1 MGVVGPSQRNFRRW
15 GMLGNSNKTNDNPIS
30 STKEVIKP
38 SIEEK
43 VVSKEANSMKCKKV
57 SIMDAIGHDVFL
69 ENYGIATI
77 SCYSYAFNVGRGE
90 QVSPKQLFKATNADY
105 FESLSRN
112 GYDVNVIRNESWDSE
127 TYYMRDPNKSNNDY
141 YYYDYGYN
149 HSLRK
154 GQEKEVKIKSLS
166 ITFSIRYQT
175 SFGQNKTANKELT
188 LEFKNKKEM
197 NDYTVLL
204 LEGFDE
210 KELKHP
216 ALADIKPNDLFY
228 CVCYGV
234 AKVVKVYEYP
244 NKMNVICDIE
254 TERGGKTSIDSSC
267 SNLYYLPYNEPKSK
281 LLILDKCDN
290 ELALMPYVIREGQT
304 FNVYWKSLEEA
315 ADYIVSLYKIIEANG
330 RKDLYHL
337 NDYIVERNEN
347 MFVISGLIGNTFVFK
362 VSAEDRSGKK
372 IAVSRGIVNGFPTY
386 LAEEE

>member
-1 MGVVGPSQRNFRRW
+1 MGGVIGPSQRNLRRW
-15 GMLGNSNKTNDNPIS
+15 GMMNNSNNIIDNS
-30 STKEVIKP
+30 VKLNQTVNKP

-43 VVSKEANSMKCKKV
+43 VISKEANSMKCKKV

-77 SCYSYAFNVGRGE
+77 SIYNYYFNVGNN
-90 QVSPKQLFKATNADY
+90 QQIQLNQLYKATTADY
-105 FESLSRN
+105 FDPLNSN
-112 GYDVNVIRNESWDSE
+112 GENVIRNESWDSE
-127 TYYMRDPNKSNNDY
+127 KYYMKDPNKRNNG
-141 YYYDYGYN
+141 YYDYGYN
-149 HSLRK
+149 SSLIK

-166 ITFSIRYQT
+166 ITFYIKYQT
-175 SFGQNKTANKELT
+175 SFGRMRTTGKEYLT

-197 NDYTVLL
+197 NDYTVWL
-204 LEGFDE
+204 LESFDE

-234 AKVVKVYEYP
+234 AKIEKVYKYP
-244 NKMNVICDIE
+244 NRKNLICDVI
-254 TERGGKTSIDSSC
+254 TERGGKIEIDASC
-267 SNLYYLPYNEPKSK
+267 SNLYYLPYDEPKNQ

-304 FNVYWKSLEEA
+304 FNVYWKSIEEA
-315 ADYIVSLYKIIEANG
+315 ADYIVSLYKIIEENG
-330 RKDLYHL
+330 RKYLYHL
-337 NDYIVERNEN
+337 NDYTVERNEN

>member
-1 MGVVGPSQRNFRRW
+1 MGGVIGHSQRNLRRW
-15 GMLGNSNKTNDNPIS
+15 GMMNNSNNIINNSVKLNQTVN
-30 STKEVIKP
+30 KP
-38 SIEEK
+38 SIDEK
-43 VVSKEANSMKCKKV
+43 VISKEANSMKCKKV
-57 SIMDAIGHDVFL
+57 GIMDAIGHDVFL

-77 SCYSYAFNVGRGE
+77 SIYNYYFNVGNN
-90 QVSPKQLFKATNADY
+90 QQIQLNQLYKATTADY
-105 FESLSRN
+105 FDPLNSN
-112 GYDVNVIRNESWDSE
+112 GENVIRNESWDSE
-127 TYYMRDPNKSNNDY
+127 KYYMKDPNKRNNG
-141 YYYDYGYN
+141 YYDYGYN
-149 HSLRK
+149 SSLIK

-166 ITFSIRYQT
+166 ITFYIKYQT
-175 SFGQNKTANKELT
+175 SFGRMRTIGKEYLT

-197 NDYTVLL
+197 NDYTVWL
-204 LEGFDE
+204 LESFDE

-234 AKVVKVYEYP
+234 AKVEKVYKYP
-244 NKMNVICDIE
+244 NRKNLICDVI
-254 TERGGKTSIDSSC
+254 TERGGKIEIDASC
-267 SNLYYLPYNEPKSK
+267 SNLYYLPYDEPKNQ

-304 FNVYWKSLEEA
+304 FNVYWKSIEEA
-315 ADYIVSLYKIIEANG
+315 ADYIVSLYKIIEENG

-337 NDYIVERNEN
+337 NDYTVERNEN

>member
-1 MGVVGPSQRNFRRW
+1 MGGVIGPSQRNLRRW
-15 GMLGNSNKTNDNPIS
+15 GMMNNSNNIIDNS
-30 STKEVIKP
+30 VKLNQTVNKP
-38 SIEEK
+38 SIDEK
-43 VVSKEANSMKCKKV
+43 VISKEANSMKCKKV

-77 SCYSYAFNVGRGE
+77 SIYNYYFNVGNN
-90 QVSPKQLFKATNADY
+90 QQIQLNQLYKATTADY
-105 FESLSRN
+105 FDPLNSN
-112 GYDVNVIRNESWDSE
+112 GENVIRNESWDSE
-127 TYYMRDPNKSNNDY
+127 KYYMKDPNKRNNG
-141 YYYDYGYN
+141 YYDYGYN
-149 HSLRK
+149 SSLIK

-166 ITFSIRYQT
+166 ITFYIKYQT
-175 SFGQNKTANKELT
+175 SFGRMRTTGKEYLT

-197 NDYTVLL
+197 NDYTVWL
-204 LEGFDE
+204 LESFDE

-234 AKVVKVYEYP
+234 AKIEKVYKYP
-244 NKMNVICDIE
+244 NRKNLICDVI
-254 TERGGKTSIDSSC
+254 TERGGKIEIDASC
-267 SNLYYLPYNEPKSK
+267 SNLYYLPYDEPKNQ

-304 FNVYWKSLEEA
+304 FNVYWKSIEEA
-315 ADYIVSLYKIIEANG
+315 ADYIVSLYKIIEENG
-330 RKDLYHL
+330 RKYLYHL
-337 NDYIVERNEN
+337 NDYTVERNEN

>member
-1 MGVVGPSQRNFRRW
+1 MGVVGPSQRNLRRW

-77 SCYSYAFNVGRGE
+77 SFYSCAFNVGRGE
-90 QVSPKQLFKATNADY
+90 QVSPGQLFKATNADY

-127 TYYMRDPNKSNNDY
+127 KYYMKDPNKRNNG
-141 YYYDYGYN
+141 YYDYGYN
-149 HSLRK
+149 SSPIK

-166 ITFSIRYQT
+166 ITFYIKYQT
-175 SFGQNKTANKELT
+175 SFGRMRTTGNEYLT

-197 NDYTVLL
+197 NDYTVWL
-204 LEGFDE
+204 LESFDE

-234 AKVVKVYEYP
+234 AKVEEVYKYP
-244 NKMNVICDIE
+244 NRKNLICDVI
-254 TERGGKTSIDSSC
+254 TERGGKIGIDASC
-267 SNLYYLPYNEPKSK
+267 SNLYYLPYDEPQNQ

-304 FNVYWKSLEEA
+304 FNVYWKSIEEA

-337 NDYIVERNEN
+337 NDYTVERNEN
-347 MFVISGLIGNTFVFK
+347 MFVISGLIGDTFVFK

-372 IAVSRGIVNGFPTY
+372 IAVSRGIVNGYPTY
-386 LAEEE
+386 LVEDE

>member
-1 MGVVGPSQRNFRRW
+1 MGGVIGHSQRNLRRW
-15 GMLGNSNKTNDNPIS
+15 GMMNNSNNIINNSVKLNQTVN
-30 STKEVIKP
+30 KP
-38 SIEEK
+38 SIDEK
-43 VVSKEANSMKCKKV
+43 VISKEANSMKCKKV

-77 SCYSYAFNVGRGE
+77 SIYNYYFNVGNN
-90 QVSPKQLFKATNADY
+90 QQIQLNQLYKATTADY
-105 FESLSRN
+105 FDSLNSN
-112 GYDVNVIRNESWDSE
+112 GENVIRNESWDSGK
-127 TYYMRDPNKSNNDY
+127 YYMKDPNKRNNG
-141 YYYDYGYN
+141 YYDYGYN
-149 HSLRK
+149 SSLIK

-166 ITFSIRYQT
+166 ITFYIKYQT
-175 SFGQNKTANKELT
+175 SFGRMRTIGKEYLT

-197 NDYTVLL
+197 NDYTVWL
-204 LEGFDE
+204 LESFDE

-234 AKVVKVYEYP
+234 AKVEKVYKYP
-244 NKMNVICDIE
+244 NRKNLICDVI
-254 TERGGKTSIDSSC
+254 TERGGKIEIDASC
-267 SNLYYLPYNEPKSK
+267 SNLYYLPYDEPKNQ

-304 FNVYWKSLEEA
+304 FNVYWKSIEEA
-315 ADYIVSLYKIIEANG
+315 ADYIVSLYKIIEENG

-337 NDYIVERNEN
+337 NDYTVERNEN

>member
-1 MGVVGPSQRNFRRW
+1 MGGVIGPGQRNLRRW
-15 GMLGNSNKTNDNPIS
+15 GMMNNSNNIIDNS
-30 STKEVIKP
+30 VKLNQTVNKP
-38 SIEEK
+38 SIDEK
-43 VVSKEANSMKCKKV
+43 VISKEANSMKCKKV

-77 SCYSYAFNVGRGE
+77 SIYNYYFNVGNN
-90 QVSPKQLFKATNADY
+90 QQIQLNQLYKATTADY
-105 FESLSRN
+105 FDPLNSNVE
-112 GYDVNVIRNESWDSE
+112 NVIRNESWDSE
-127 TYYMRDPNKSNNDY
+127 KYYMKDPNKRNNG
-141 YYYDYGYN
+141 YYDYGYN
-149 HSLRK
+149 SSLIK

-166 ITFSIRYQT
+166 ITFYIKYQT
-175 SFGQNKTANKELT
+175 SFGRMRTTGKEYLT

-197 NDYTVLL
+197 NDYTVWL
-204 LEGFDE
+204 LESFDE

-234 AKVVKVYEYP
+234 AKIEKVYKYP
-244 NKMNVICDIE
+244 NRKNLICDVI
-254 TERGGKTSIDSSC
+254 TERGEKIEIDASC
-267 SNLYYLPYNEPKSK
+267 SNLYYLPYDEPKNQ

-304 FNVYWKSLEEA
+304 FNVYWKSIEEA
-315 ADYIVSLYKIIEANG
+315 ADYIVSLYKIIEENG
-330 RKDLYHL
+330 RKYLYHL
-337 NDYIVERNEN
+337 NDYTVERNEN

>member
-1 MGVVGPSQRNFRRW
+1 MGGVIGHSQRNLRRW
-15 GMLGNSNKTNDNPIS
+15 GMMNNSNNIINNSVKLNQTVN
-30 STKEVIKP
+30 KP
-38 SIEEK
+38 SIDEK
-43 VVSKEANSMKCKKV
+43 VISKEANSMKCKKV

-77 SCYSYAFNVGRGE
+77 SIYNYYFNVGNN
-90 QVSPKQLFKATNADY
+90 QQIQLNQLYKATTADY
-105 FESLSRN
+105 FDPLNSN
-112 GYDVNVIRNESWDSE
+112 GENVIRNESWDSE
-127 TYYMRDPNKSNNDY
+127 KYYMKDPNKRNNG
-141 YYYDYGYN
+141 YYDYGYN
-149 HSLRK
+149 SSLIK
-154 GQEKEVKIKSLS
+154 GQEKEVKIKLLS
-166 ITFSIRYQT
+166 ITFYIKYQT
-175 SFGQNKTANKELT
+175 SFGRMRTTGKEYLT

-197 NDYTVLL
+197 NDYTVWL
-204 LEGFDE
+204 LESFDE

-234 AKVVKVYEYP
+234 AKVEKVYKYP
-244 NKMNVICDIE
+244 NRKNLICDVI
-254 TERGGKTSIDSSC
+254 TERGGKIEIDASC
-267 SNLYYLPYNEPKSK
+267 SNLYYLPYDEPKNQ

-304 FNVYWKSLEEA
+304 FNVYWKSIEEA
-315 ADYIVSLYKIIEANG
+315 ADYIVSLYKIIEENG

-337 NDYIVERNEN
+337 NDYTVERNEN

>member
-1 MGVVGPSQRNFRRW
+1 MGGVIGPSQRNLRRW
-15 GMLGNSNKTNDNPIS
+15 GMMNNSNNIIDNS
-30 STKEVIKP
+30 VKLNQTVNKP
-38 SIEEK
+38 SIDEK
-43 VVSKEANSMKCKKV
+43 VISKEANSMKCKKV

-77 SCYSYAFNVGRGE
+77 SIYNYYFNVGNN
-90 QVSPKQLFKATNADY
+90 QQIQLNQLYKATTADY
-105 FESLSRN
+105 FDPLNSN
-112 GYDVNVIRNESWDSE
+112 GENVIRNESWDSE
-127 TYYMRDPNKSNNDY
+127 KYYMKDPNKRNNG
-141 YYYDYGYN
+141 YYDYGYN
-149 HSLRK
+149 SSLIK

-166 ITFSIRYQT
+166 ITFYIKYQT
-175 SFGQNKTANKELT
+175 SFGRMRTTGKEYLT

-197 NDYTVLL
+197 NDYTVWL
-204 LEGFDE
+204 LESFDE

-234 AKVVKVYEYP
+234 AKIEKVYKYP
-244 NKMNVICDIE
+244 NRKNLICDVIM
-254 TERGGKTSIDSSC
+254 ERGGKIEIDASC
-267 SNLYYLPYNEPKSK
+267 SNLYYLPYDEPKNQ

-304 FNVYWKSLEEA
+304 FNVYWKSIEEA
-315 ADYIVSLYKIIEANG
+315 ADYIVSLYKIIEENG
-330 RKDLYHL
+330 RKYLYHL
-337 NDYIVERNEN
+337 NDYTVERNEN

>member
-1 MGVVGPSQRNFRRW
+1 MGVVGPSQRNLRRW

-77 SCYSYAFNVGRGE
+77 SFYSCAFNVGRGE
-90 QVSPKQLFKATNADY
+90 QVSPGQLFKATNADY

-127 TYYMRDPNKSNNDY
+127 TYYMRNPNKSNNDY
-141 YYYDYGYN
+141 YGYSYN
-149 HSLRK
+149 HRLRK
-154 GQEKEVKIKSLS
+154 GQEKETKIKSLS
-166 ITFSIRYQT
+166 ITFSIHYNAI
-175 SFGQNKTANKELT
+175 GQMRHHDSESLT
-188 LEFKNKKEM
+188 LEFKTKKEM
-197 NDYTVLL
+197 NDYTIWVL
-204 LEGFDE
+204 ESFNE
-210 KELKHP
+210 SKLKRP
-216 ALADIKPNDLFY
+216 DLVDIKLNDLY
-228 CVCYGV
+228 YYVCYGV

-304 FNVYWKSLEEA
+304 FNVYWKAMDEA
-315 ADYIVSLYKIIEANG
+315 ANYIISLYKIIEANG

-347 MFVISGLIGNTFVFK
+347 MFIISSLVGSTFVFK

-372 IAVSRGIVNGFPTY
+372 IAVSRGIVNGYPTY
-386 LAEEE
+386 LVEDE

>member
-1 MGVVGPSQRNFRRW
+1 MGVVGPSQRNLRRW

-43 VVSKEANSMKCKKV
+43 FVSKEDNSMKCKKV

-77 SCYSYAFNVGRGE
+77 SCYRYAFNVGRGE
-90 QVSPKQLFKATNADY
+90 QVSPEQLFKATNADY

-112 GYDVNVIRNESWDSE
+112 GYGVDVIRNESWDSE
-127 TYYMRDPNKSNNDY
+127 TYYMRDPNKSNND

-166 ITFSIRYQT
+166 ITFSISYQT
-175 SFGQNKTANKELT
+175 SFGQNNTAKKELT

-234 AKVVKVYEYP
+234 AKVEEVYKYP
-244 NKMNVICDIE
+244 NRKNLICDVI
-254 TERGGKTSIDSSC
+254 TERGGKIGIDAFC
-267 SNLYYLPYNEPKSK
+267 SNLYYLPYDEPQNQ

-304 FNVYWKSLEEA
+304 FNVYWKSMEEA

>member
-15 GMLGNSNKTNDNPIS
+15 GMLENSNKTNDNPIS
-30 STKEVIKP
+30 STKKVIKP

-77 SCYSYAFNVGRGE
+77 SFYSYAFNVGRGE
-90 QVSPKQLFKATNADY
+90 QVSPRQLFKATNADY

-127 TYYMRDPNKSNNDY
+127 TYYMRDPNKRNNG
-141 YYYDYGYN
+141 YYDYGYN
-149 HSLRK
+149 SSLIK

-166 ITFSIRYQT
+166 ITFSIHYNAI
-175 SFGQNKTANKELT
+175 GQMRHHDSESLT
-188 LEFKNKKEM
+188 LEFKTKKEM
-197 NDYTVLL
+197 NDYTIWVL
-204 LEGFDE
+204 ESFNE
-210 KELKHP
+210 SKLKRP
-216 ALADIKPNDLFY
+216 DLVDIKLNDLY
-228 CVCYGV
+228 YYVCYGV

-304 FNVYWKSLEEA
+304 FNVYWKSIEEA

>member
-1 MGVVGPSQRNFRRW
+1 MN
-15 GMLGNSNKTNDNPIS
+15 NSNNIINNSVKLNQTVN
-30 STKEVIKP
+30 KP
-38 SIEEK
+38 SIDEK
-43 VVSKEANSMKCKKV
+43 VISKEANSMKCKKV

-77 SCYSYAFNVGRGE
+77 SIYNYYFNVGNN
-90 QVSPKQLFKATNADY
+90 QQIQLNQLYKATTADY
-105 FESLSRN
+105 FDPLNSN
-112 GYDVNVIRNESWDSE
+112 GENVIRNESWDSE
-127 TYYMRDPNKSNNDY
+127 KYYMKDPNKRNNG
-141 YYYDYGYN
+141 YYDYGYN
-149 HSLRK
+149 SSLIK

-166 ITFSIRYQT
+166 ITFYIKYQT
-175 SFGQNKTANKELT
+175 SFGRMRTTGKEYLT

-197 NDYTVLL
+197 NDYTVWL
-204 LEGFDE
+204 LESFDE

-234 AKVVKVYEYP
+234 AKIEKVYKYP
-244 NKMNVICDIE
+244 NRKNLICDVI
-254 TERGGKTSIDSSC
+254 TERGGKIEIDASC
-267 SNLYYLPYNEPKSK
+267 SNLYYLPYDEPKNQ

-304 FNVYWKSLEEA
+304 FNVYWKSIEEA
-315 ADYIVSLYKIIEANG
+315 ADYIVSLYKIIEENG
-330 RKDLYHL
+330 RKYLYHL
-337 NDYIVERNEN
+337 NDYTVERNEN

>member
-1 MGVVGPSQRNFRRW
+1 MGGVIGPGQRNLRRW
-15 GMLGNSNKTNDNPIS
+15 GMMNNSNNIIDNS
-30 STKEVIKP
+30 VKLNQTVNKP
-38 SIEEK
+38 SIDEK
-43 VVSKEANSMKCKKV
+43 VISKEANSMKCKKV

-77 SCYSYAFNVGRGE
+77 SIYNYYFNVGNN
-90 QVSPKQLFKATNADY
+90 QQIQLNQLYKATTADY
-105 FESLSRN
+105 FDPLNSN
-112 GYDVNVIRNESWDSE
+112 GENVIRNESWDSE
-127 TYYMRDPNKSNNDY
+127 KYYMKDPNKRNNG
-141 YYYDYGYN
+141 YYDYGYN
-149 HSLRK
+149 SSLIK

-166 ITFSIRYQT
+166 ITFYIKYQT
-175 SFGQNKTANKELT
+175 SFGRMRTTGKEYLT

-197 NDYTVLL
+197 NDYTVWL
-204 LEGFDE
+204 LESFDE

-234 AKVVKVYEYP
+234 AKIEKVYKYP
-244 NKMNVICDIE
+244 NRKNLICDVI
-254 TERGGKTSIDSSC
+254 TERGGKIEIDASC
-267 SNLYYLPYNEPKSK
+267 SNLYYLPYDEPKNQ

-304 FNVYWKSLEEA
+304 FNVYWKSIEEA
-315 ADYIVSLYKIIEANG
+315 ADYIVSLYKIIEENS
-330 RKDLYHL
+330 RKYLYHL
-337 NDYIVERNEN
+337 NDYTVERNEN

>member
-1 MGVVGPSQRNFRRW
+1 MGGVIGPGQRNLRRW
-15 GMLGNSNKTNDNPIS
+15 GMMNNSNNIIDNS
-30 STKEVIKP
+30 VKLNQTVNKP
-38 SIEEK
+38 SIDEK
-43 VVSKEANSMKCKKV
+43 VISKEANSMKCKKV

-77 SCYSYAFNVGRGE
+77 SIYNYYFNVGNN
-90 QVSPKQLFKATNADY
+90 QQIQLNQLYKATTADY
-105 FESLSRN
+105 FDPLNSN
-112 GYDVNVIRNESWDSE
+112 GENVIRNESWDSE
-127 TYYMRDPNKSNNDY
+127 KYYMKDPNKRNNG
-141 YYYDYGYN
+141 YYDYGYN
-149 HSLRK
+149 SSLIK

-166 ITFSIRYQT
+166 ITFYIKYQT
-175 SFGQNKTANKELT
+175 SFGRMRTTGKEYLT

-197 NDYTVLL
+197 NDYTVWL
-204 LEGFDE
+204 LESFDE

-234 AKVVKVYEYP
+234 AKIEKVYKYP
-244 NKMNVICDIE
+244 NRKNLICDVI
-254 TERGGKTSIDSSC
+254 TERGGKIEIDASC
-267 SNLYYLPYNEPKSK
+267 SNLYYLPYDEPKNQ

-304 FNVYWKSLEEA
+304 FNVYWKSIEEA
-315 ADYIVSLYKIIEANG
+315 ADYIVSLYKIIEENG
-330 RKDLYHL
+330 RKYLYHL
-337 NDYIVERNEN
+337 NDYTVERNEN

>member
-1 MGVVGPSQRNFRRW
+1 MGVVGPSQRNLRRW
-15 GMLGNSNKTNDNPIS
+15 CMLGNSNKTNGNPIS

-69 ENYGIATI
+69 ENYGIVTI
-77 SCYSYAFNVGRGE
+77 SFYSYAFNVGRGE
-90 QVSPKQLFKATNADY
+90 QVSPGQLFKATNADY

-141 YYYDYGYN
+141 YGYSYN
-149 HSLRK
+149 HRLRK
-154 GQEKEVKIKSLS
+154 GQEKETKIKSLS
-166 ITFSIRYQT
+166 ITFSIHYNAI
-175 SFGQNKTANKELT
+175 GQMRHHDSESLT
-188 LEFKNKKEM
+188 LEFKTKKEM
-197 NDYTVLL
+197 NDYTIWVL
-204 LEGFDE
+204 ESFNE
-210 KELKHP
+210 SKLKRP
-216 ALADIKPNDLFY
+216 DLVDIKLNDLY
-228 CVCYGV
+228 YYVCYGV

-304 FNVYWKSLEEA
+304 FNVYWKAMDEA
-315 ADYIVSLYKIIEANG
+315 ADYIISLYKIIEANG

-347 MFVISGLIGNTFVFK
+347 MFIISSLVGSTFVFK

-372 IAVSRGIVNGFPTY
+372 IAVSRGIVNGYPTY
-386 LAEEE
+386 LVEDE

>member
-1 MGVVGPSQRNFRRW
+1 MGVVGPSQRNLRRW

-38 SIEEK
+38 SIKEK
-43 VVSKEANSMKCKKV
+43 SVSKEANSMKCKKV
-57 SIMDAIGHDVFL
+57 SIMDAIGHYIFL

-77 SCYSYAFNVGRGE
+77 FIYNYYFNVGNDQKIE
-90 QVSPKQLFKATNADY
+90 LNQLYKATTADY
-105 FESLSRN
+105 FSRLDDRN
-112 GYDVNVIRNESWDSE
+112 SCAYVIRNESWDSE
-127 TYYMRDPNKSNNDY
+127 KYYMRDTNKRNNDY
-141 YYYDYGYN
+141 YYDYEYN
-149 HSLRK
+149 SRLRK

-166 ITFSIRYQT
+166 ITFTIRYQT
-175 SFGQNKTANKELT
+175 SFGKNETKNKDLT

-197 NDYTVLL
+197 NNYTVLL
-204 LEGFDE
+204 LESFDE

-234 AKVVKVYEYP
+234 AKVEEVYKYP
-244 NKMNVICDIE
+244 NRKNLICDVI
-254 TERGGKTSIDSSC
+254 TERGGKIGIDASC
-267 SNLYYLPYNEPKSK
+267 SNLYYLPYDEPQNQ
-281 LLILDKCDN
+281 LQILDKCDN

-304 FNVYWKSLEEA
+304 FNVYWKSIEEA

-337 NDYIVERNEN
+337 NDYTVERNEN
-347 MFVISGLIGNTFVFK
+347 MFVISGLIGDTFVFK

-372 IAVSRGIVNGFPTY
+372 IAVSRGIVNGYPTY
-386 LAEEE
+386 LVEDE

>member
-1 MGVVGPSQRNFRRW
+1 MLNNFNNIID
-15 GMLGNSNKTNDNPIS
+15 NSVKPNQTVN
-30 STKEVIKP
+30 KP
-38 SIEEK
+38 SIDEK
-43 VVSKEANSMKCKKV
+43 VISKENGSMKCKKI
-57 SIMDAIGHDVFL
+57 SIMDAIEQEVFL

-77 SCYSYAFNVGRGE
+77 SIYDYYFNVANN
-90 QVSPKQLFKATNADY
+90 QQIKLNKLYKATTADY
-105 FESLSRN
+105 FSPLDDRN
-112 GYDVNVIRNESWDSE
+112 GCADVIRNESWDSE
-127 TYYMRDPNKSNNDY
+127 KYYMRDPNKRNNG
-141 YYYDYGYN
+141 YYDYEYN
-149 HSLRK
+149 SRLRK

-175 SFGQNKTANKELT
+175 SFGQKRTTNKEYLLT

-204 LEGFDE
+204 LENFDE

-234 AKVVKVYEYP
+234 AKVEEVYKYP
-244 NKMNVICDIE
+244 NRKNLICDVI
-254 TERGGKTSIDSSC
+254 TERGGKIGIDASC
-267 SNLYYLPYNEPKSK
+267 SNLYYLPYDEPQNQ

-290 ELALMPYVIREGQT
+290 ELALMPYVIREGQA
-304 FNVYWKSLEEA
+304 FNVYWKSIEEA
-315 ADYIVSLYKIIEANG
+315 ADYIVSLYKIIEAND

-337 NDYIVERNEN
+337 NDYTVERNEN

-372 IAVSRGIVNGFPTY
+372 IAVSRGIVNEFPTY
-386 LAEEE
+386 LVEKE